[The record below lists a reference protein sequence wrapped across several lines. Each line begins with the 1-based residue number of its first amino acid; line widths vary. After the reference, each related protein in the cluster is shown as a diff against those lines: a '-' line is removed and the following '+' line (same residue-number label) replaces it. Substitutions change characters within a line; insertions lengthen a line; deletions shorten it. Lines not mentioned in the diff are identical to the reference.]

1 MKQKLR
7 MVRIIV
13 LVGILTFA
21 APALLSPVL
30 AADPTPC
37 PAGMECVA
45 GIAFPAT
52 GLPDTRIEDILLSFM
67 SWLFGIFGFLAI
79 IVFLIAGIQYFM
91 AAGNPDS
98 AKKAKSTMINAIIG
112 ILVALSGF
120 IIILAISNFLSG
132 YSSF

>member
-1 MKQKLR
+1 

-21 APALLSPVL
+21 APVLLSPVL
-30 AADPTPC
+30 AATTC
-37 PAGMECVA
+37 PAGTTAEA
-45 GIAFPAT
+45 GICVPIT
-52 GLPDTRIEDILLSFM
+52 DLPDTPIEVILLNLM
-67 SWLFGIFGFLAI
+67 SWLFGIFGFLSI
-79 IVFLIAGIQYFM
+79 IAFLIAGMQYLI

-98 AKKAKSTMINAIIG
+98 AKKAKQNVQYSIIG

-132 YSSF
+132 YSYF